1 MYLLRAV
8 DRKRE
13 VLELPVQSRSD
24 QRAAVRLMR
33 KLLMKQR
40 ITPEELATDWLR
52 AYEAR
57 RASWASARSASTCG
71 ARQPKQPRE

>member
-13 VLELPVQSRSD
+13 VLEWLVQSRSD

-33 KLLMKQR
+33 KLPMKQG

-52 AYEAR
+52 ACEAR
-57 RASWASARSASTCG
+57 GASRASARSASTCG
-71 ARQPKQPRE
+71 ARQPKQLRE

>member
-1 MYLLRAV
+1 MYLV

-13 VLELPVQSRSD
+13 VLDWLVQSRSD

-40 ITPEELATDWLR
+40 ITPEELPTNWLR
-52 AYEAR
+52 ACEAR
-57 RASWASARSASTCG
+57 RASRVSARSASTCG
-71 ARQPKQPRE
+71 ARQPKQLRE